1 MKRLILFKGGVETLE
16 FFTEQMAAVW
26 EKMGYSVFWYNLIL
40 QQASSSALLDFY
52 MSHKADDWY
61 MFTFNFEGIEGEA
74 GVYRD
79 DGWNFWDFADIKVI
93 NMVVDHPL
101 YYNQY
106 IKKRPERYL
115 QIDIDEMHVKYMHRF
130 FPDVQ
135 TEYILTAGTE
145 LNYNRCIMPDK
156 NYLAMNERPID
167 IIFTGNYTP
176 KRILRKHLDNMEQE
190 YIDFYENVLSYLIDN
205 PSKTIDAAAEN
216 ALRREF
222 PDITDNQLVDCMP
235 NMMYADLAVRF
246 HYRELAIRALADS
259 GLKIHTYGAGY
270 NYIECDHHENIV
282 EHGGVDSKECLDMI
296 SQAKISLNVMPWFK
310 MGAHDRVFNTMLNGG
325 VALTDTSLFYENTF
339 VDGEDVLFYS
349 LEGLRNYEKSG
360 YDGHIAAWIA
370 DKVRGALADVNYLQ
384 RIADNGY
391 ACCKGKH
398 SWIERAVEIG
408 RLFKDM

>member
-16 FFTEQMAAVW
+16 FFTEQMATVW

-40 QQASSSALLDFY
+40 QQASSSELVDFY
-52 MSHKADDWY
+52 KSHKTDDWY

-74 GVYRD
+74 GLYRD
-79 DGWNFWDFADIKVI
+79 DGWNFWDFAHIKVI

-130 FPDVQ
+130 FPYVQ

-156 NYLAMNERPID
+156 NYLSMNERPID

-190 YIDFYENVLSYLIDN
+190 YIDFYENVLLYLIDN

-282 EHGGVDSKECLDMI
+282 EHGGVDSKVCLDMI

-310 MGAHDRVFNTMLNGG
+310 KGAHDRVFNTMLNGG

-349 LEGLRNYEKSG
+349 LESLRDYEKSG
-360 YDGHIAAWIA
+360 YDVHIAAGIA
-370 DKVRGALADVNYLQ
+370 DKVRCALADVNYLQ

-398 SWIERAVEIG
+398 SWIERAVEIE
-408 RLFKDM
+408 RLFKAM